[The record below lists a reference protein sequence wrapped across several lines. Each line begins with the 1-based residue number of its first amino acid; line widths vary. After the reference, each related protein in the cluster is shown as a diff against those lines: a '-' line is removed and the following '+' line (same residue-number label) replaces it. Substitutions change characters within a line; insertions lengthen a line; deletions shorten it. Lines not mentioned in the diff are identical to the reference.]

1 MEKNVL
7 FFEKVFEEILRVIDK
22 IIKTVQLNFLIND
35 TISRNKVIPT

>member
-1 MEKNVL
+1 MEKNVI

-22 IIKTVQLNFLIND
+22 IIRTVQLNFLIND